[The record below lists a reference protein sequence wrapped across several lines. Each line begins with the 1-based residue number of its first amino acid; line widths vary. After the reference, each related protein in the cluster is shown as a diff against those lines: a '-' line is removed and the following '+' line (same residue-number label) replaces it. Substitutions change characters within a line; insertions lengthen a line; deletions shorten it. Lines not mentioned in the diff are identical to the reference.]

1 MNQNEKNIISVLNET
16 LLALMSGSASEV
28 AINSRLDVENVNP
41 DILSLLN
48 NVNSLTSKYNQAN
61 DFINALSNGDLGIEP
76 PVRNNLVSSFKQ
88 LHSNLQHLTWQTQ
101 QIAMGDYNQ
110 VVSFMGD
117 FSVAFNTM
125 TKSLKEKK
133 KLDEQVILYAKEL
146 ELANNTKDKLFSI
159 ISHDLKSPFNVVL
172 GFADLLNN
180 QYDDLNDE
188 TRKKFIL
195 AIKESAGTSFALL
208 EKLFAWSLAQ
218 RNGLKPKPQMINLK
232 EMVDSKLNLLKNAAT
247 AKNIT
252 MINSIDPDTSAYAD
266 DEMINTVMLNLLNNA
281 LKFTYRDGNINVE
294 NSLKDGYVQ
303 ISVVDNGVGIPAESI
318 GNLFKI
324 KSSFTTLGT
333 SKETGTGLGLII
345 CKEFI
350 ENNGGEIW
358 VESQPGKGS
367 KFIFTLPSE

>member
-1 MNQNEKNIISVLNET
+1 MNQNEKDIISTLNDT
-16 LLALMSGSASEV
+16 LSSLVTGQASAV
-28 AINSRLDVENVNP
+28 AINFRTGDQDVDPV
-41 DILSLLN
+41 ILSL
-48 NVNSLTSKYNQAN
+48 VNKVNALTEKHNQAN

-88 LHSNLQHLTWQTQ
+88 LHANLQHLTWQTQ

-110 VVSFMGD
+110 EVSFMGD

-133 KLDEQVILYAKEL
+133 KLDEQLILYAKEL

-159 ISHDLKSPFNVVL
+159 VSHDLKSPFYVIL
-172 GFADLLNN
+172 GFADLLHT
-180 QYDDLNDE
+180 QYDEYSDE

-218 RNGLKPKPQMINLK
+218 RNGIKPKPQRINLK
-232 EMVDSKLNLLKNAAT
+232 EIVDGKLQLLKNTAV

-252 MINSIDPDTSAYAD
+252 MTNRINPDTTAYAD
-266 DEMINTVMLNLLNNA
+266 DEMINTVLLNLLNNA
-281 LKFTYRDGNINVE
+281 LKFTNRDGNINIE
-294 NSLKDGYVQ
+294 NSRIDGLVQ
-303 ISVVDNGVGIPAESI
+303 ISVADNGVGIPLASI
-318 GNLFKI
+318 ENLFKI
-324 KSSFTTLGT
+324 KNAFSTLGT
-333 SKETGTGLGLII
+333 SNEIGTGLGLII

-350 ENNGGEIW
+350 QNNGGDIW

-367 KFIFTLPSE
+367 KFIFTLPSA